1 MASMR
6 VVRAHSRLRQA
17 VTGIQG
23 WQCWVTQDSK
33 AAAGLGCWARLE
45 KWRSWATQGF
55 GGGGSDSGMQGTKAA
70 GEPGVRRAAAVTL
83 GLRARWEGEEYEVW
97 FVWPSLPGLYRGNW
111 GSRRAIFV
119 PFRYSLR
126 NLAQMVFLY

>member
-1 MASMR
+1 MASTR

-55 GGGGSDSGMQGTKAA
+55 GGGGSDMQGTAA
-70 GEPGVRRAAAVTL
+70 LEC
-83 GLRARWEGEEYEVW
+83 RARWEGEEYEVW

-126 NLAQMVFLY
+126 NLAQMVFLYKKKKILKLITNIK